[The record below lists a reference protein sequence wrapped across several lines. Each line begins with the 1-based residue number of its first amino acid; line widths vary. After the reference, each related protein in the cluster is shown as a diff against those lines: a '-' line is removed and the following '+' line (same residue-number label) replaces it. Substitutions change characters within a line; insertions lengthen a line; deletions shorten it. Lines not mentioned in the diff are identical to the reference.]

1 MKTDSSRNEP
11 LPSTQLLYSLTHERP
26 AVEKLVAMG
35 KVYEPLLR
43 LMLALPNTDKQP
55 TGKTLQQQLG
65 ITSAVYRRWLETWSA
80 DFWELAQAEDTGF
93 LDFSSVEHVFE
104 LHGEEQSVWF
114 RCRLGVTPRVG
125 ESVEL
130 PFVLRR
136 SWATYYVD
144 AVQHTYRNGRTEISI
159 ILRQG
164 RYNSYLQHLRHKARF
179 EHNYW
184 TVDQGDDYDVKDYFR
199 EQAKRTASAPAPGA
213 VVRNDGRG
221 RLGR

>member
-1 MKTDSSRNEP
+1 MKTDSPRNEP

-26 AVEKLVAMG
+26 AVEKLAAMG

-43 LMLALPNTDKQP
+43 LMLALPDTDKQP
-55 TGKTLQQQLG
+55 TGKALQQQLG
-65 ITSAVYRRWLETWSA
+65 ITSAVYRRWLDTWSA
-80 DFWELAQAEDTGF
+80 DFWELAQAEETCF

-104 LHGEEQSVWF
+104 LHHSEQSVWF
-114 RCRLGVTPRVG
+114 RCRLAVTPRLG
-125 ESVEL
+125 EAVEL
-130 PFVLRR
+130 PFVLRH

-164 RYNSYLQHLRHKARF
+164 RYNSYLRHLRHKARF

-184 TVDQGDDYDVKDYFR
+184 TVDHDDDYDVKKYFL
-199 EQAKRTASAPAPGA
+199 EEEKRKNPASTYVAA
-213 VVRNDGRG
+213 VRNDGRG
-221 RLGR
+221 GYKR